1 MTTGLVLFG
10 HGARDARWREP
21 FDRLLRLVELRH
33 AGPVSQAFLE
43 HMQPDLAAACSALA
57 RAGASRIVIVP
68 LFLGTGGHLREDVP
82 ALVAAAQER
91 AGVPVSVV
99 TAAGEA
105 QGVLHALAEY
115 CLQAA
120 GSHW

>member
-1 MTTGLVLFG
+1 MTTGLVLLG

-21 FDRLLRLVELRH
+21 FDRLLRLVAPRH

-43 HMQPDLAAACSALA
+43 HMQPDLPTACSALA
-57 RAGASRIVIVP
+57 RAGAARIVVVP

-82 ALVAAAQER
+82 ALVTAAER
-91 AGVPVSVV
+91 HAGVPMAVV
-99 TAAGEA
+99 GTAGEA
-105 QGVLHALAEY
+105 AGVLQALAEY

-120 GSHW
+120 SGS